1 MTKPISDR
9 PEEKGTIRLR
19 EFARQD
25 RESGIHPAIMALRS
39 RPQMRGDMN
48 RKVVEYARIERGW
61 MS

>member
-19 EFARQD
+19 EFTRQD
-25 RESGIHPAIMALRS
+25 RESGIHPAIMALRA
-39 RPQMRGDMN
+39 RPQTRGEVN
-48 RKVVEYARIERGW
+48 RKAVEYARIERGH